1 MIKEKY
7 TKELF
12 KELFKHTLPVMTGY
26 IFLGIAFGLLM
37 RQKGFPI
44 YYPVIMSI
52 IIYSGALEFAA
63 VPILSAPFD
72 PLGSFILG
80 LMLSARHLFYGL
92 PMLQKY
98 KDTAKS
104 KPFLIFG
111 LTDETFSIL
120 STMDVPEGLKPKH
133 FYVGVTA
140 LDYLYWNIGTLL
152 GAVLGSIL
160 TINLK
165 GLDFTLTALF
175 IVLFVEQ
182 LKDKAGLISGFV
194 GLLATACVLAL
205 FGSEKMVIISMVVI
219 LLVLMLCKPALTE
232 RLSSHDAN
240 SVNSDMKEE
249 SK

>member
-1 MIKEKY
+1 MNKDRY
-7 TKELF
+7 TKKLF
-12 KELFKHTLPVMTGY
+12 KELFKYTLPVMTGY

-37 RQKGFPI
+37 RQKGFPM

-98 KDTAKS
+98 KASAKS

-120 STMDVPEGLKPKH
+120 STMEVPEGIKPKH

-205 FGSEKMVIISMVVI
+205 FGSEKMVIISMLVI
-219 LLVLMLCKPALTE
+219 LLALVLCKPFLLKQTTSAVQ
-232 RLSSHDAN
+232 N
-240 SVNSDMKEE
+240 SITPNTKEE
-249 SK
+249 PK

>member
-1 MIKEKY
+1 MSTPNYKK
-7 TKELF
+7 KLF
-12 KELFKHTLPVMTGY
+12 KELFKYTVPVMAGY

-44 YYPVIMSI
+44 YYPVLMSL

-72 PLGSFILG
+72 PVGSFILG

-98 KDTAKS
+98 KDTKKS
-104 KPFLIFG
+104 KSFLIFG

-120 STMDVPEGLKPKH
+120 STMEVPEGLKPKH
-133 FYVGVTA
+133 FYFGVSA
-140 LDYLYWNIGTLL
+140 LNYSYWNIGTLL
-152 GAVLGSIL
+152 GALLGSMISL
-160 TINLK
+160 DLK

-182 LKDKAGLISGFV
+182 LKDKAGVISGFI
-194 GLLATACVLAL
+194 GLVATACVLAL
-205 FGSEKMVIISMVVI
+205 FGSEKMVIISMAFI
-219 LLVLMLCKPALTE
+219 MLALMLCKPVLTKKNIQ
-232 RLSSHDAN
+232 SAPD
-240 SVNSDMKEE
+240 NSDKEE

>member
-1 MIKEKY
+1 METSKY
-7 TKELF
+7 RQKLIKELF
-12 KELFKHTLPVMTGY
+12 RYTLPVMTGY

-37 RQKGFPI
+37 RQKGFPV
-44 YYPVIMSI
+44 YYPVLMSI

-92 PMLQKY
+92 PMLKKY

-120 STMDVPEGLKPKH
+120 STVEVPNGLKDKH

-152 GAVLGSIL
+152 GALLGSIL

-182 LKDKAGLISGFV
+182 LKDKAGLISGFI
-194 GLLATACVLAL
+194 GLIATSCVLAL
-205 FGSEKMVIISMVVI
+205 FGSEKMVIISMLII
-219 LLVLMLCKPALTE
+219 LLALMLCKPV
-232 RLSSHDAN
+232 LSKHNCQSINN
-240 SVNSDMKEE
+240 STDTNTKED